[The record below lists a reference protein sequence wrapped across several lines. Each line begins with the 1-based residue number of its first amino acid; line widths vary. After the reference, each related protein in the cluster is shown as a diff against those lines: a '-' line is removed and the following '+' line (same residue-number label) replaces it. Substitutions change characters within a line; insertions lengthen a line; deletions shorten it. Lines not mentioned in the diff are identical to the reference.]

1 MEKILVLLIL
11 MLTACAVQDM
21 QTEEAFA
28 YTDTYLEIE
37 EEEVVEITIP
47 FEEEIFVEEGMP
59 IEEESPES
67 EALPIIFTA
76 EPLPPYIIEQISG
89 VSFHENDRIG
99 FDDLSYLTITHVD
112 FDGKNRHGHIIV
124 AADIAEEVLEIFQEI
139 FEGGFPIERM
149 RLIDYY
155 DASDYYSM
163 ADNNSVAFNFRYIAG
178 TTTLSRHALGLA
190 IDINPVQNPYI
201 RGETVWPEAGR
212 EYIDRENVRPGMI
225 VSGDV
230 VYTAF
235 TSRGWTWGGNWRTP
249 RDYHHFERR

>member
-1 MEKILVLLIL
+1 
-11 MLTACAVQDM
+11 M
-21 QTEEAFA
+21 QVEETFA
-28 YTDTYLEIE
+28 YTDTYLEE
-37 EEEVVEITIP
+37 EEEIVEIVIIP
-47 FEEEIFVEEGMP
+47 EEEATVEEIFVEEEI
-59 IEEESPES
+59 IEEPAEPKE
-67 EALPIIFTA
+67 LPVIFTA
-76 EPLPPYIIEQISG
+76 EPLPPHIVEQISG
-89 VSFHENDRIG
+89 VSFHENARIS

-112 FDGKNRHGHIIV
+112 FDGKNRHGHLIV
-124 AADIAEEVLEIFQEI
+124 AAHIAEEVLEIFQEI

-155 DASDYYSM
+155 NASDYYSM

-201 RGETVWPEAGR
+201 RNDTVWPEAGR

-225 VSGDV
+225 IPGDV

-235 TSRGWTWGGNWRTP
+235 TSRGWTWGGNWHTP